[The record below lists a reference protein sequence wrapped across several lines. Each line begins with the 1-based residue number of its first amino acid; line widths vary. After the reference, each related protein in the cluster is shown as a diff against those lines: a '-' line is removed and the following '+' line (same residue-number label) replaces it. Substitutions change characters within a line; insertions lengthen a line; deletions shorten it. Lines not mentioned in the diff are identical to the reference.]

1 MFFKY
6 RNDDENELDSE
17 FNKSD
22 FDLKYSYEKIFNKK
36 NRKRNILYAI
46 VWIPLVIFI
55 AVNFAYIFLLFF
67 IYIYWLFPDF
77 FIYLKHCL
85 IKKFSK
91 DKRQAYILEI
101 KKYND
106 TFYYD
111 HRTRD
116 LEKIIWK
123 NKGHVIEDKRHEIK
137 TNDIL
142 YIIVEC
148 DGCKF
153 EIEGIENN
161 LAFKSLQRNL
171 EEQKKI
177 PIEIYVWKSY
187 TYANLESVPKQYI
200 V

>member
-1 MFFKY
+1 M
-6 RNDDENELDSE
+6 
-17 FNKSD
+17 
-22 FDLKYSYEKIFNKK
+22 
-36 NRKRNILYAI
+36 
-46 VWIPLVIFI
+46 
-55 AVNFAYIFLLFF
+55 
-67 IYIYWLFPDF
+67 FPDL

-106 TFYYD
+106 TFSYD

-123 NKGHVIEDKRHEIK
+123 NKGHIIEDERHEIK

-177 PIEIYVWKSY
+177 PIEIYVWKNY
-187 TYANLESVPKQYI
+187 AYANLESVPKQYL

>member
-67 IYIYWLFPDF
+67 IYIYWMFPDF

-123 NKGHVIEDKRHEIK
+123 NKGHVIENKRHEIK

-177 PIEIYVWKSY
+177 PIEIYVWKNY
-187 TYANLESVPKQYI
+187 AYANLESVPKQYL

>member
-67 IYIYWLFPDF
+67 IYIYWMFPDF

-177 PIEIYVWKSY
+177 PIEIYVWKNY
-187 TYANLESVPKQYI
+187 AYANLESVPKQYL